1 MGLGRGARSI
11 EQALEYAAALD
22 CRTVHVM
29 AGIVPY
35 PAEQELCRQIF
46 IQRLRWAADRFAK
59 YGRSITIEALCPDIK
74 PHYLFSSQYQAM
86 ALRTEIGRDN
96 VFTQL
101 DTFHA
106 QKVDGNLTHLIRDF
120 AGVYGHVQIASM
132 PDRHEPDHGEI
143 DYRWI
148 FRLLEEVGY
157 QGYIGCEYNP
167 RGRTASGLA
176 WFKDYEYAQ
185 HS

>member
-1 MGLGRGARSI
+1 MCRKARASSGVI
-11 EQALEYAAALD
+11 TSLSMARMSCAALA
-22 CRTVHVM
+22 TS
-29 AGIVPY
+29 G
-35 PAEQELCRQIF
+35 
-46 IQRLRWAADRFAK
+46 
-59 YGRSITIEALCPDIK
+59 AL
-74 PHYLFSSQYQAM
+74 
-86 ALRTEIGRDN
+86 
-96 VFTQL
+96 V
-101 DTFHA
+101 
-106 QKVDGNLTHLIRDF
+106 LTHLIRDF

-176 WFKDYEYAQ
+176 WFKVYEYAQ